1 MIVSDVGLKV
11 VDSED
16 SVVVVGVEAG
26 SSSDVCWLVSTI
38 ELLVVSLVGAALD
51 VELDVVTDAEVVVVV
66 GAAVGEDSV
75 ELSELRM

>member
-1 MIVSDVGLKV
+1 M
-11 VDSED
+11 
-16 SVVVVGVEAG
+16 GVEAG

-66 GAAVGEDSV
+66 GPAVGEDLV